1 MTLPAA
7 FSRTLETQHGTLALP
22 VFLPD
27 ATRAV
32 VRAIDSADLEHIGI
46 EGLVMSAF
54 HLMQHP
60 GSTTVKALGGLHA
73 MSGWRGPIITDS
85 GGFQA
90 YSLIR
95 ENAKNGS
102 LSDKGIVFRP
112 QGGKDKILL
121 TPEKSIQLQLS
132 YGADIVICLD
142 DCTHADDGPDAQR
155 DAVQRTI
162 AWARRCKHEFEKLTA
177 AGTQRPLLF
186 GVIQGGNDQALR
198 KQCAEALLEIGGFD
212 GFGFGGYPLDGDG
225 ALLTDVLAYTRN
237 LVPSQYSMH
246 ALGIGHP
253 RSVVTC
259 TALGYGIF
267 DCALPTRD
275 ARRGRLMAWNSDPA
289 TVDLNTSDWF
299 SYVYIGDDK
308 HIKATQPIC
317 AWTDSPA
324 QRYSRGYL
332 HHLHAIEDAAYLRL
346 GTLHNLRF
354 MTLLLKRLRDER

>member
-1 MTLPAA
+1 M
-7 FSRTLETQHGTLALP
+7 SIRTVTTAHGALQLP

-32 VRAIDSADLEHIGI
+32 VRAVDSADLEQTGV
-46 EGLVMSAF
+46 EGLVRSAF

-60 GSTTVKALGGLHA
+60 GSTTIKALGGLHR
-73 MSGWRGPIITDS
+73 MSGWTGPIVTDS

-102 LSDKGIVFRP
+102 LTDKGIVFRP

-121 TPEKSIQLQLS
+121 TPEKSVQLQVS
-132 YGADIVICLD
+132 YGADVVICLD
-142 DCTHADDGPDAQR
+142 DCTHADDGDDAQR
-155 DAVQRTI
+155 DSVRRTI
-162 AWARRCKHEFEKLTA
+162 AWARRCREEFARLTEKSA
-177 AGTQRPLLF
+177 QRPLLY
-186 GVIQGGNDQALR
+186 GVIQGGGDLGLR

-225 ALLTDVLAYTRN
+225 ALLIDVLAHTRA
-237 LVPSQYSMH
+237 LVPAEFPMH

-253 RSVVTC
+253 RSLVTC
-259 TALGYGIF
+259 THMGYGIF

-275 ARRGRLMAWNSDPA
+275 ARRGRLLAWADDPA
-289 TVDLNTSDWF
+289 SVNLSDDKWF

-308 HIKATQPIC
+308 HIKSTQPVC

-324 QRYSRGYL
+324 RRYSRGYL
-332 HHLHAIEDAAYLRL
+332 HHLNTIEDTAYYRL
-346 GTLHNLRF
+346 ATLHNLAF
-354 MTLLLKRLRDER
+354 MNRLIARLRSDGALP

>member
-1 MTLPAA
+1 MTPRQLQTA
-7 FSRTLETQHGTLALP
+7 HGALTLP

-32 VRAIDSADLEHIGI
+32 VRSVDSADLAAVGV

-54 HLMQHP
+54 HLMQQP
-60 GSTTVKALGGLHA
+60 GSTTVKALGGLHQ
-73 MSGWRGPIITDS
+73 MSGWSGPIITDS

-102 LSDKGIVFRP
+102 LTDKGIVFRP

-121 TPEKSIQLQLS
+121 TPEKSVQLQFG
-132 YGADIVICLD
+132 YGADVVICLD
-142 DCTHADDGPDAQR
+142 DCTHADDGADAQR
-155 DAVQRTI
+155 DSVRRTT
-162 AWARRCKHEFEKLTA
+162 AWARRCRDEFDRLASES
-177 AGTQRPLLF
+177 GRRPQLF
-186 GVIQGGNDQALR
+186 GVIQGGGDLALR
-198 KQCAEALLEIGGFD
+198 TQCAEALLEIGGFD

-225 ALLTDVLAYTRN
+225 ALLTDVLAHTRA
-237 LVPSQYSMH
+237 LVPAEYAMH

-253 RSVVTC
+253 RSVVVC
-259 TALGYGIF
+259 TRLGYGIF

-275 ARRGRLMAWNSDPA
+275 ARRGRLLAWTGDPA
-289 TVDLNTSDWF
+289 TVALDADGWF
-299 SYVYIGDDK
+299 GYVYIGDDK
-308 HIKATQPIC
+308 HIKSTQPVC

-346 GTLHNLRF
+346 ATLHNLAF
-354 MTLLLKRLRDER
+354 MNRLVARLRADGALP